1 HLGRRNLSVGG
12 RVYDVPGYAVM
23 ANTWASHHVQNWYG
37 REVPGKGA
45 VISQSV
51 ASKDH
56 WQQRWTSF
64 KWLLLQK
71 PSVSGMEGPKPRII
85 AFPSWHLDSAEA
97 DSCWSFDPSAVPL
110 ADWIMKQMEAHK
122 EEDPREALHRLS
134 DEVNDE
140 LGPKYASEYEE
151 AQLAVRL
158 VDWLVATEGCNNF
171 KPVQAGRLLSTGLWL
186 TLRSRLLRAWQDIW
200 GADSVERVAL
210 AVLRRLAEPE
220 ELEVATPAEC
230 AGLQTFLALCEGE
243 GDGSAARV
251 RLYPEGM

>member
-1 HLGRRNLSVGG
+1 
-12 RVYDVPGYAVM
+12 
-23 ANTWASHHVQNWYG
+23 
-37 REVPGKGA
+37 
-45 VISQSV
+45 
-51 ASKDH
+51 
-56 WQQRWTSF
+56 
-64 KWLLLQK
+64 
-71 PSVSGMEGPKPRII
+71 
-85 AFPSWHLDSAEA
+85 
-97 DSCWSFDPSAVPL
+97 
-110 ADWIMKQMEAHK
+110 DWIMKQMEVHK

-151 AQLAVRL
+151 VQLAVRL

-171 KPVQAGRLLSTGLWL
+171 KPVQAGRLLASGLWL

-220 ELEVATPAEC
+220 EMEVASPAEC

-251 RLYPEGM
+251 RLYP